1 MGRSPGLFVHYYAC
15 PPKHHGDWSLK
26 YALCAVSCFMYR
38 CEEAKACDKWSTYVK
53 IELNESLVHQRKRFA
68 IKDYGGFKTKA
79 AEKGIG
85 KLDFLLGVKHKKPDP
100 PEFPN
105 GRLYTATTEDE
116 WAIYKEF
123 LFGIEGKEYELV
135 GRSIF
140 DLSIL

>member
-1 MGRSPGLFVHYYAC
+1 MVYLRKNRAEQIVGQPAREI
-15 PPKHHGDWSLK
+15 
-26 YALCAVSCFMYR
+26 R
-38 CEEAKACDKWSTYVK
+38 
-53 IELNESLVHQRKRFA
+53 HQLRG
-68 IKDYGGFKTKA
+68 IQTKA

-140 DLSIL
+140 DLSDL